1 VSTTYLGLVACG
13 LALFGA
19 GKGTLRWAVMS
30 GAMAMLATGP
40 WMLLSFDSW
49 RPLHLP
55 WWSELRELLP
65 PARMVSGWNR
75 LAGWT
80 ALGVAVLAALGLR
93 RLERHLRLS
102 ELGLGLAFSLMLAL
116 ELVHG
121 SPVPLP
127 LPATEVS
134 PPRDLQQLRELEG
147 GLINWPRLDPDGRWA
162 ITRHLADQR
171 QHHLPLPDD
180 LDGGTGR
187 MKLETN
193 PLLVALER
201 VTLLNGGTPL
211 GEAPF
216 DGLSADEGREQLVG
230 MGFRWVLLHPE
241 QVHPERMSELR
252 GWMDDN
258 LTFVRHLDG
267 GQLLYSLD
275 TAD

>member
-1 VSTTYLGLVACG
+1 VVSGVM
-13 LALFGA
+13 AL
-19 GKGTLRWAVMS
+19 
-30 GAMAMLATGP
+30 LATGP
-40 WMLLSFDSW
+40 WMLLTFDSW

-75 LAGWT
+75 LAGWA
-80 ALGVAVLAALGLR
+80 ALGVAVLASLGLR
-93 RLERHLRLS
+93 RLEGHIRLP
-102 ELGLGLAFSLMLAL
+102 EVGLGLAASLLLAFELAL
-116 ELVHG
+116 A

-127 LPATEVS
+127 LPTTEVS
-134 PPRDLQQLRELEG
+134 PSRYLRPLRELEG

-201 VTLLNGGTPL
+201 ITLLNGGIPM

-216 DGLSADEGREQLVG
+216 DGLSAAEGREQLVG
-230 MGFRWVLLHPE
+230 MGYRWVLLHPE

-252 GWMDDN
+252 AWMDDN
-258 LTFVRHLDG
+258 LSPVRSLEG
-267 GQLLYSLD
+267 GQLLYALD
-275 TAD
+275 TAE